1 MNQMEFNIGGKLKEL
16 RKEKG
21 LSILQLS
28 ELADVS
34 TGQISQIERGMVVP
48 SVVSIWKLA
57 QALGTNINT
66 FFDDKKNDRV
76 LIRNGD
82 HKTIIMNKGNGVYQ
96 LLSPGSGDHLID
108 FVKITLKGG
117 QTYDKDNNGLSHEG
131 EECGFVLSGTLTVY
145 LNGEDCILHEGDS
158 IYFNST
164 LPHMYKNNT
173 DEDCVSI
180 WAMTPLFF

>member
-1 MNQMEFNIGGKLKEL
+1 MEFDIGGKLKEL

-34 TGQISQIERGMVVP
+34 TGQISQIERSMVVP

-57 QALGTNINT
+57 QALDTNINY
-66 FFDDKKNDRV
+66 FFDDKKKNRV
-76 LIRNGD
+76 IIRNKD
-82 HKTIIMNKGNGVYQ
+82 HKTIIMNKGNGLYQ
-96 LLSPGSGDHLID
+96 LLSPGDSDHLID

-117 QTYDKDNNGLSHEG
+117 QSYDAENNGITHEG
-131 EECGFVLSGTLTVY
+131 EECGFVLAGTLTVY
-145 LNGEDCILHEGDS
+145 LNGEDCILREGDS
-158 IYFNST
+158 IYFSSA
-164 LPHMYKNNT
+164 LPHLYRN
-173 DEDCVSI
+173 DSAEDCVSI